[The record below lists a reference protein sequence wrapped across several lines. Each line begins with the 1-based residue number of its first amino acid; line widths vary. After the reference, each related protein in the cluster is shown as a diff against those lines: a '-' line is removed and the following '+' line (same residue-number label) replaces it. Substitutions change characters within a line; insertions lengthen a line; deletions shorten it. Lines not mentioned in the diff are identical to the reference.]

1 MTTDN
6 SRVSSKT
13 RFSVIDIML
22 IGMCVVWGINFTVVK
37 IALEANLS
45 PLSFNSI
52 RFSLSSLFLL
62 AVLWIRERN
71 LSIRRQDIGRLFLL
85 GFIGNTAYQLLFIH
99 GILRT
104 TAGNS
109 SLILATTPLFVA
121 ILSSVLLIEK
131 IRRRIWYGVIISFIG
146 IVLISVGAGKTP
158 TIPSENWIGDLLI
171 LVGTICWSTYT
182 VFSKPLLQHYSPLK
196 LTTLT
201 ISMGTPLLVLVSI
214 PSLAQQDWSAVSTQG
229 WLSLAYSFCFAIA
242 IGYTVWYTGV
252 NKIGNARTSLY
263 ENLVTVIAVIVAWII
278 LSESMT
284 PIQIL
289 GMAFVFLSLYLAQR
303 TTRANK
309 NIK

>member
-52 RFSLSSLFLL
+52 RFSLASIFLL
-62 AVLWIRERN
+62 TVLWIRERN

-229 WLSLAYSFCFAIA
+229 WLSLAYSFCFAIT
-242 IGYTVWYTGV
+242 IGYIVWYTGV
-252 NKIGNARTSLY
+252 NRIGNARTSLY